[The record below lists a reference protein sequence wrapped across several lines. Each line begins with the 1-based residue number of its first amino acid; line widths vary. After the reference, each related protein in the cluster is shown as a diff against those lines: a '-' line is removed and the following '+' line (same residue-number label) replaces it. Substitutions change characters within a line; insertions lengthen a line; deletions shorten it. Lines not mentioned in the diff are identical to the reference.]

1 MIRSTAISLVCTE
14 VPATPRADEARQRAE
29 QELARAEYR
38 EGSVLGR
45 LLERIWQAISGSEIN
60 GAQMPLVGRIIV
72 IAALLLLIL
81 SVLWLLRALWRQR
94 RRPHATEALFEEILA
109 SADHAERA
117 REAAAQGEW
126 NRAVLEEFRALIRH
140 LDESGL
146 LTDYPG
152 LTAQEAAQ
160 EALTGLSS
168 PAQHQCVRGFNDPEE
183 LETELGY
190 AASLF
195 DQVRYTGHKARAE
208 DYARL
213 RRLAT
218 QVGEPQQRR
227 RAQASKAVDRSAA
240 AFVGT
245 PSATTPA
252 AAGQVG
258 EVSQG

>member
-1 MIRSTAISLVCTE
+1 M
-14 VPATPRADEARQRAE
+14 
-29 QELARAEYR
+29 
-38 EGSVLGR
+38 GR
-45 LLERIWQAISGSEIN
+45 LLERIWQAISGSEID

-81 SVLWLLRALWRQR
+81 FMLWLLRALWRQR

-126 NRAVLEEFRALIRH
+126 NRAVLEEFRALIRQ
-140 LDESGL
+140 LDEFGL
-146 LTDYPG
+146 LADYPG

-160 EALTGLSS
+160 EAFKGLRS
-168 PAQHQCVRGFNDPEE
+168 PAQHQHVREFRSPKA

-195 DQVRYTGHKARAE
+195 DQVRYTGHRAQAE

-213 RRLAT
+213 HRLAL

-227 RAQASKAVDRSAA
+227 RAQATGAANRSAA
-240 AFVGT
+240 AAVGP
-245 PSATTPA
+245 PSAAAPA
-252 AAGQVG
+252 AAGQA
-258 EVSQG
+258 EKESQV